1 MITRTVPS
9 AVGLSVPA
17 LPGRAVT
24 RLAVRQLRRSGL
36 IVLVLVAALPALVA
50 STYTSVMADPAAAG
64 SIAALAANP
73 AIRTLFGEPI
83 ALDQAGGFT
92 VWRVGTF
99 LAVLLAVWAIL
110 ATTRITRGEE
120 DAGRWDVLLAG
131 RVPLREA
138 VARHLGAVMVVPV
151 AAGVAVTVVL
161 LLAGT
166 DSAGAAVHGAAVHG
180 AGVGVL
186 GLFFVA
192 VAGLAAQVFPTRTA
206 ATGTAVAVL
215 GAALLT
221 RMVGDGLTGLGW
233 LRWLSPFGLLALS
246 EPYARNQVMPLLIL
260 LAAAVLLAGAA
271 VAAAGRRDVRGG
283 LIAVAAGRRPRLML
297 LSGVGAFAVR
307 RMLRPLTGWAVGVGA
322 YYLLIGFTTVSVT
335 EFLSD
340 NPALAEEAAR
350 AGFAALGA
358 VEGFAATLF
367 ALLALPVGGFTAVR
381 VSAFV
386 AAENS
391 RILTLLTA
399 QPVTRSRLLAAEIA
413 AAAAGAIALVCVA
426 GFAVWAGIAATGG
439 DLSLLAALGGAWN
452 TLPVVLL
459 SLGAATLAAGWAPR
473 AAAFAGSLPAA
484 GGFLLLVIADSVGA
498 PGWVRG
504 LSPFAHLAPVPLTA
518 VDWTSTL
525 IMITLGVALCVAGVI
540 GYRRRDLQS

>member
-1 MITRTVPS
+1 MITETVPS
-9 AVGLSVPA
+9 AVGLRGPA
-17 LPGRAVT
+17 APGRAVT
-24 RLAVRQLRRSGL
+24 RLALRQLRRSGL

-99 LAVLLAVWAIL
+99 LAVLLAAWAIL

-131 RVPLREA
+131 RVPLRDV
-138 VARHLGAVMVVPV
+138 VARHLVAVMVVPV
-151 AAGVAVTVVL
+151 TAGVAVAVVL
-161 LLAGT
+161 LMAGT
-166 DSAGAAVHGAAVHG
+166 DSAGAAVHGTG
-180 AGVGVL
+180 IGVL

-192 VAGLAAQVFPTRTA
+192 VAGLAAQVFPTRAA

-215 GAALLT
+215 GTGLLM
-221 RMVGDGLTGLGW
+221 RMVGDGLTGLEW

-246 EPYARNQVMPLLIL
+246 EPYARNRILPLLIL
-260 LAAAVLLAGAA
+260 LAVVVLLTGVA

-283 LIAVAAGRRPRLML
+283 LIAVAAGRGPRQML
-297 LSGVGAFAVR
+297 LTGVGAFAVR
-307 RMLRPLTGWAVGVGA
+307 RMLRPLTGWVLGIGA

-340 NPALAEEAAR
+340 NPALAEEATR
-350 AGFAALGA
+350 AGFTALGA

-391 RILTLLTA
+391 RNLTLLTA
-399 QPVTRSRLLAAEIA
+399 QPVTRIRLLAAEIA
-413 AAAAGAIALVCVA
+413 ATAAGAIALVSVA
-426 GFAVWAGIAATGG
+426 GFAVWAGITATGG
-439 DLSLLAALGGAWN
+439 DLSLLAAWGGAWN
-452 TLPVVLL
+452 TLPIVLL
-459 SLGAATLAAGWAPR
+459 SLGAAILAAGWAPR
-473 AAAFAGSLPAA
+473 AAAFAGSLPAT

-498 PGWVRG
+498 PAWVRE

-525 IMITLGVALCVAGVI
+525 IMITLSVALGVAGVM
-540 GYRRRDLQS
+540 GYRRRDLQG

>member
-9 AVGLSVPA
+9 AIGLSVPA
-17 LPGRAVT
+17 SPGKAVT

-36 IVLVLVAALPALVA
+36 IVLGLVAALPALVV
-50 STYTSVMADPAAAG
+50 STYSSVMADPAAAG

-83 ALDQAGGFT
+83 ALDQAGGFA

-131 RVPLREA
+131 RAPLREV

-151 AAGVAVTVVL
+151 AAGAAVAVVL

-166 DSAGAAVHGAAVHG
+166 DSAGAAVHGG
-180 AGVGVL
+180 GVGVL

-192 VAGLAAQVFPTRTA
+192 VAGLAAQVFPNRPA

-215 GAALLT
+215 GTALLT
-221 RMVGDGLTGLGW
+221 RMVGDGLTGFGW

-246 EPYARNQVMPLLIL
+246 EPYARNQILPLLIL
-260 LAAAVLLAGAA
+260 LAAAVLLAGIA
-271 VAAAGRRDVRGG
+271 VAVAGRRDVRGG
-283 LIAVAAGRRPRLML
+283 LIAIAAGRHPRLML
-297 LSGVGAFAVR
+297 LNDVGAFAAR
-307 RMLRPLTGWAVGVGA
+307 RMLRPLTGWALGIGA
-322 YYLLIGFTTVSVT
+322 YYLLIGFTTASVT
-335 EFLSD
+335 EFLTD

-350 AGFAALGA
+350 AGFTALGA

-399 QPVTRSRLLAAEIA
+399 QPVTRTRLLAAEITA
-413 AAAAGAIALVCVA
+413 TAAGAIALVSVA
-426 GFAVWAGIAATGG
+426 GFAVWAGITATGG
-439 DLSLLAALGGAWN
+439 DLSLLAALSGAWN
-452 TLPVVLL
+452 TLPIVLL
-459 SLGAATLAAGWAPR
+459 SLGAAILAAGWAPR
-473 AAAFAGSLPAA
+473 AAAFAGSLPAT

-518 VDWTSTL
+518 VNWTSTL
-525 IMITLGVALCVAGVI
+525 IMITLGVALGVAGVM
-540 GYRRRDLQS
+540 GYRRRDLQG

>member
-1 MITRTVPS
+1 MITRAVPS
-9 AVGLSVPA
+9 AIGLRVPVA
-17 LPGRAVT
+17 PGRAVT
-24 RLAVRQLRRSGL
+24 RLAARQLRRSGL
-36 IVLVLVAALPALVA
+36 IVLVLVAALPTLVV
-50 STYTSVMADPAAAG
+50 STYASVMADPAAAG
-64 SIAALAANP
+64 SIATLAANP

-83 ALDQAGGFT
+83 ALDQVGGFT

-99 LAVLLAVWAIL
+99 LAVLLAAWAIL

-131 RVPLREA
+131 RAPLREV
-138 VARHLGAVMVVPV
+138 VARHLVAVMVVPV
-151 AAGVAVTVVL
+151 AAGAAVAVVL

-166 DSAGAAVHGAAVHG
+166 DSAGAAVHGAG
-180 AGVGVL
+180 IGVL

-192 VAGLAAQVFPTRTA
+192 VAGLAAQVFPTRAA

-215 GAALLT
+215 GTGLLM
-221 RMVGDGLTGLGW
+221 RMVGDGLSGLGW

-246 EPYARNQVMPLLIL
+246 EPYARNRIVPLLIL

-283 LIAVAAGRRPRLML
+283 LIAVAGGRRPRLVL
-297 LSGVGAFAVR
+297 LSGVGAFALR
-307 RMLRPLTGWAVGVGA
+307 RMLRPLAGWALGIGA

-335 EFLSD
+335 EFLTD

-350 AGFAALGA
+350 AGFGALGA
-358 VEGFAATLF
+358 VEGFVATLF
-367 ALLALPVGGFTAVR
+367 SLLALPVGGFVAVR
-381 VSAFV
+381 VSALV

-391 RILTLLTA
+391 RNLTLLTA
-399 QPVTRSRLLAAEIA
+399 QPVTRIRLLGAEIGA
-413 AAAAGAIALVCVA
+413 TAAGAVALVGVA
-426 GFAVWAGIAATGG
+426 GFAVWVGITATGG
-439 DLSLLAALGGAWN
+439 DLSLLAALGGAGN
-452 TLPVVLL
+452 TLPIVLL
-459 SLGAATLAAGWAPR
+459 SLGAATLAVGWVPR
-473 AAAFAGSLPAA
+473 VTAFAGSLPAI
-484 GGFLLLVIADSVGA
+484 GGFLLLVMADSVGA

-525 IMITLGVALCVAGVI
+525 IMTTLGVALGVAGVM
-540 GYRRRDLQS
+540 GYRRRDLQG